1 MVFGGGSRRVRRS
14 RGGGSSS
21 SILPTT
27 RNQHNHNNP
36 PHNQHS
42 VSCCCCYCD
51 YKIFNFNEFIY
62 SLGRKHAGF
71 LKIWFS
77 IGTGFGIASLFG
89 VTLLLLLLLH
99 QLQLPAATLNTNIL
113 FGLSMSVADAGYIL
127 ISTFISVAVHEF
139 GHAIAAA
146 SEGIQIE
153 YIAIYVA
160 LLFPGALVA
169 FNYDSLLALPQVAT
183 LRIYCAG
190 VWHNAACCAACALGL
205 FVLPLILSPF
215 YIHGENLMVLDVKS
229 TSPLSSYLSRGDVI
243 ESLDGFKFHY
253 IQEWNEHSLGSSND
267 SDSSKK
273 GYCIPNAWL
282 EEDDKRRNSSCPD
295 GLTPFSSVPCS
306 DSNPFLPG
314 RQCYNVADVVQLKK
328 CGQGWV
334 GNGTNENNR
343 QCSQEEACLMP
354 VLDPGN
360 AWVEITYSRPYS
372 EECLLPR
379 DNSTSTTTTN
389 CGGTFVFIGDALSV
403 KSSVELTEYQP
414 RWAIF
419 TWALLDLP
427 KYTEKLLICTFHVSL
442 TLALLNSLPV
452 FLLDGESI
460 LEVAIGY
467 IHFLS
472 SRKKALLLRIC
483 LLGGSLLSLLAFI
496 RVLFQFL

>member
-1 MVFGGGSRRVRRS
+1 MVFGGSRRVRRTR

-27 RNQHNHNNP
+27 RNHHNNP
-36 PHNQHS
+36 PHTAAS
-42 VSCCCCYCD
+42 VSCWYCD
-51 YKIFNFNEFIY
+51 YKIFNFNEFIFY
-62 SLGRKHAGF
+62 LGRKHASL

-77 IGTGFGIASLFG
+77 IGTGFGIASLVG
-89 VTLLLLLLLH
+89 VTLLLLLH
-99 QLQLPAATLNTNIL
+99 QLPVAATLNSVYTNIL
-113 FGLSMSVADAGYIL
+113 FGFLPSSAVSVADVGYIL
-127 ISTFISVAVHEF
+127 ISTLISVAVHEF

-190 VWHNAACCAACALGL
+190 IWHNAACCAACALGL

-215 YIHGENLMVLDVKS
+215 YTNGDNLMVLDVKS

-267 SDSSKK
+267 SDSSQK
-273 GYCIPNAWL
+273 GYCIPNAWV
-282 EEDDKRRNSSCPD
+282 EEDDEKRNSSCPD
-295 GLTPFSSVPCS
+295 GFTPFSSVPCS

-314 RQCYNVADVVQLKK
+314 RQCYNAADVVQLKK
-328 CGQGWV
+328 CGHGWV
-334 GNGTNENNR
+334 GNGTNENNC

-419 TWALLDLP
+419 TRALDLP

-472 SRKKALLLRIC
+472 SRKKALALRIC
-483 LLGGSLLSLLAFI
+483 LLGGSLLSVLAFI